1 MKLLRLP
8 SVLARVPYSRSSIY
22 AMIERGE
29 FVKPVKIGARAIAFP
44 EDEVDAWIA
53 AKIVEREAA

>member
-8 SVLARVPYSRSSIY
+8 AVLELVPYSKSSIY

-44 EDEVDAWIA
+44 ENEVDAWVA
-53 AKIVEREAA
+53 AKIAEREAA